1 MKDIITSVGIDIGT
15 STTQLIFSRLTVENR
30 AGSYMVPRVGIADK
44 EIIYQSE
51 IYETPLKSAA
61 EIDAA
66 AVAGIVTREYQKANQ
81 SPADI
86 RTGAVIIT
94 GETARKQ
101 NANEVL
107 AALSEMAGDFVVATA
122 GPDLESLLSARGAG
136 ADRLSEEKME
146 IVANL
151 DVGGGTTNIAV
162 FNRGT
167 LMGTS
172 CLDIGGRLIR
182 VRDGKISYI
191 FPKIR
196 RLAEAHGIDAAVGR
210 AADETAL
217 RRVCDLMAGQIA
229 QAVGLEERDER
240 HASFYTNGGDMLP
253 AGLAPQSITFSG
265 GVADYIYSPEDSG
278 YFRYNDIGVMLG
290 KAVSEYPAFSGA
302 KLYRGFETIRATV
315 VGAGMHST
323 EISGSTISYAKE
335 LLPVKNI
342 PILRVTDEEEKSLES
357 VIDSIQRQIPL
368 YKPEGKIEQIAIAFG
383 GWKHTR
389 FRQIQDLAE
398 ALLSGAEEVVAGGCP
413 LIFVME
419 ADIAKALGNALV
431 ILLGRKGKGEKGLI
445 CIDGIKTLSGD
456 YIDIGEPIAGGQVVP
471 VIIKTLVFNARAS

>member
-1 MKDIITSVGIDIGT
+1 MKDVITSVGIDIGT
-15 STTQLIFSRLTVENR
+15 STTQLIFSRLTIENR

-51 IYETPLKSAA
+51 IYETPLKSAT

-66 AVAGIVTREYQKANQ
+66 AVAGIVTREYREANQ
-81 SPADI
+81 RPSDI

-122 GPDLESLLSARGAG
+122 GPDLESVLSARGAG

-146 IVANL
+146 TVANL
-151 DVGGGTTNIAV
+151 DVGGGTTNIAI
-162 FNRGT
+162 FEKGT
-167 LMGTS
+167 LAGTS

-182 VRDGKISYI
+182 VRAGKISYI

-196 RLAEAHGIDAAVGR
+196 RLAEAHGIDAAVGKR
-210 AADETAL
+210 ADEAAL
-217 RRVCDLMAGQIA
+217 RRLCDLMAGQIA
-229 QAVGLEERDER
+229 QAVGLEKRDER
-240 HASFYTNGGDMLP
+240 HASFYTNGGKMLP
-253 AGLAPQSITFSG
+253 AGLIPQSLTFSG
-265 GVADYIYSPEDSG
+265 GVADYIYSPEDAG
-278 YFRYNDIGVMLG
+278 YFRYDDIGVMLG
-290 KAVSEYPAFSGA
+290 KAVGEYPAFGRA
-302 KLYRGFETIRATV
+302 KLYRGSETIRATV

-342 PILRVTDEEEKSLES
+342 PILRITDEEEMSLES
-357 VIDSIQRQIPL
+357 VIDSIQRQISL

-383 GWKHTR
+383 GWKYTG
-389 FRQIQDLAE
+389 FRQIQNLAE
-398 ALLSGAEEVVAGGCP
+398 ALLAGAKEAVSGSYP
-413 LIFVME
+413 LIFVTE
-419 ADIAKALGNALV
+419 ADIAKALGNALI
-431 ILLGRKGKGEKGLI
+431 ILLEKGERKKSLI
-445 CIDGIKTLSGD
+445 CIDGVKTLSGD
-456 YIDIGEPIAGGQVVP
+456 YIDIGEPIAGGQAVP
-471 VIIKTLVFNARAS
+471 VIIKTLIFNTSAS

>member
-1 MKDIITSVGIDIGT
+1 MKDVITSVGIDIGT
-15 STTQLIFSRLTVENR
+15 STTQLIFSRLTIENR
-30 AGSYMVPRVGIADK
+30 AGSYMVPRVGIVGK
-44 EIIYQSE
+44 EIIYQSA
-51 IYETPLKSAA
+51 IYETPLKSAT

-66 AVAGIVTREYQKANQ
+66 AVAGIVASEYQKANQ
-81 SPADI
+81 APANI

-101 NANEVL
+101 NADEVL
-107 AALSEMAGDFVVATA
+107 AALCEMAGDFVVATA
-122 GPDLESLLSARGAG
+122 GPDLESALSARGAG

-146 IVANL
+146 LVANL

-162 FNRGT
+162 FEKGS
-167 LMGTS
+167 LKGTS

-182 VRDGKISYI
+182 VSDGKISYI

-196 RLAEAHGIDAAVGR
+196 RLAEAHGIDASVGR
-210 AADETAL
+210 RADEAEL

-229 QAVGLEERDER
+229 QAVGLEKRDEG
-240 HASFYTNGGDMLP
+240 HAAFYTNGGEMLP
-253 AGLAPQSITFSG
+253 AGLIPQALTFSG
-265 GVADYIYSPEDSG
+265 GVADYIYNPEDAA

-302 KLYRGFETIRATV
+302 KLYRGAETIRATV

-342 PILRVTDEEEKSLES
+342 PILRITDEEEMSLEA

-368 YKPEGKIEQIAIAFG
+368 YRPEGKIEQIAIAFG
-383 GWKHTR
+383 GWKHTG

-398 ALLSGAEEVVAGGCP
+398 ALLAGAKEIIAGDYP
-413 LIFVME
+413 LIFVIE
-419 ADIAKALGNALV
+419 ADIAKALGNALT
-431 ILLGRKGKGEKGLI
+431 ILLEKGERKKGLI

-456 YIDIGEPIAGGQVVP
+456 YIDIGGPIAGGQVVP
-471 VIIKTLVFNARAS
+471 VITKTLVFNASAS